1 VRVLIGGASGL
12 IGTALTA
19 SLRRDGHHVT
29 RLVRRPPGAPD
40 EARWQPQRRQ
50 APPLGEIDAVVCLN
64 GAPIPIRR
72 PTAALQRRLRAS
84 RIDAVATLAEAVAAS
99 ERRPPLIAASAVG
112 YYGDTGDA
120 IVDESVP
127 PGTGFL
133 AGLCRDWEA
142 ATRPAKEAGA
152 RVVSL
157 RSGVVL
163 AREGGFVARLR
174 PFVWLGVAGPQG
186 SGRQF
191 VSWVSLADE
200 VRAIRFVLEG
210 DASGPVN
217 VSAPNPAR
225 NAELVATFA
234 RLMHRP
240 AVVPVP
246 AVALRLLLGE
256 FAADVLGGQ
265 RAVPAALTAAGF
277 RFRDTD
283 LEWTLR
289 PIVRRA
295 GS

>member
-1 VRVLIGGASGL
+1 MQVLLGGASGM
-12 IGTALTA
+12 IGTALAA
-19 SLRRDGHHVT
+19 SLRGDGHGVK
-29 RLVRRPPGAPD
+29 RLVRRPPEAPD
-40 EARWQPQRRQ
+40 EIPWRPERRQ
-50 APPLGEIDAVVCLN
+50 APSLADIDAVVCLN

-72 PTAALQRRLRAS
+72 PTAALKQRIRAS
-84 RIDAVATLAEAVAAS
+84 RVDAVATLAEAVAAS
-99 ERRPPLIAASAVG
+99 QNRPALITASAVG

-120 IVDESVP
+120 IVGESAP

-133 AGLCRDWEA
+133 AALCRDWEA
-142 ATRPAKEAGA
+142 AARPATDAGA

-174 PFVWLGVAGPQG
+174 PFVWLGVAGRQG

-191 VSWVSLADE
+191 VPWISLTDE
-200 VRAIRFVLEG
+200 VRAIRLVL
-210 DASGPVN
+210 DSDVSGPLN
-217 VSAPNPAR
+217 VTCPSPAR

-240 AVVPVP
+240 AAVPVP

-256 FAADVLGGQ
+256 FAADVLGGP

-277 RFRDTD
+277 QFRDTD
-283 LEWTLR
+283 LEPTLR
-289 PIVRRA
+289 RILR
-295 GS
+295 